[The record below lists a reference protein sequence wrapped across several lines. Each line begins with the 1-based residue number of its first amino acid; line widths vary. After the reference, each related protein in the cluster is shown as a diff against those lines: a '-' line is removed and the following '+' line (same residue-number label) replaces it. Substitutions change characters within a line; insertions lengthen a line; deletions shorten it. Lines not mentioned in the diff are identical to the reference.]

1 MQLYQNSELQA
12 DDIINIYQNNM
23 ALLEAAVPADANAKE
38 ELEKIKEDME
48 SLFVASK
55 VASCEKIIEVYGPR
69 YAASSDDIALV
80 SNIVKMMSAAEDCT
94 DNDLYLNAAT
104 SLHKLDPSSQSA
116 YFLYKLNA
124 SRGNVDAAL
133 SYLEESLASTELDV
147 KTAADYN
154 FEAATYCVKN
164 GRNAKALKGKGT

>member
-1 MQLYQNSELQA
+1 MANYYKSTPAQLHAGLTEVINENKEQTRPSILLIDLNAAVQLYQNSELQA

-38 ELEKIKEDME
+38 ELEKIKDDME

-69 YAASSDDIALV
+69 YAAASDDIALV
-80 SNIVKMMSAAEDCT
+80 SNIVKMMSAADDCT

-104 SLHKLDPSSQSA
+104 
-116 YFLYKLNA
+116 
-124 SRGNVDAAL
+124 
-133 SYLEESLASTELDV
+133 
-147 KTAADYN
+147 
-154 FEAATYCVKN
+154 
-164 GRNAKALKGKGT
+164 